1 MNRPLLAHSAAPSAW
16 LAALLCL
23 ASLIGFALLLPG
35 YVHGLMPVGLLG
47 AQGVPRAQAFNVLG
61 FIVPGALLAWSASG
75 LRAALVAG
83 SGSTGAGAPAGWAA
97 RIGASLWLLSAMA
110 FAAQGV
116 WPLDPHDLDGATSQ
130 RHASMWTLW
139 WIAFIPGALLM
150 AAGLWRSR
158 RGPAAWALGTGTL
171 VLVFA
176 ALPPW
181 LLSGPVAQRV
191 ALSAWFLAYVM
202 VARSLR

>member
-1 MNRPLLAHSAAPSAW
+1 MNRLSFVQSAAPSAY

-23 ASLIGFALLLPG
+23 ASLIGFALPLPG

-47 AQGVPRAQAFNVLG
+47 AHGVPRATVFNLLG
-61 FIVPGALLAWSASG
+61 FILPGALLAWSASG
-75 LRAALVAG
+75 LRAALV
-83 SGSTGAGAPAGWAA
+83 GAPGSARANAAGGWWP
-97 RIGASLWLLSAMA
+97 RIGASLWLLSAVA
-110 FAAQGV
+110 FAAQGL
-116 WPLDPHDLDGATSQ
+116 WPLDPRDLDGATSQ

-139 WIAFIPGALLM
+139 WIAFVPGALLM

-158 RGPAAWALGTGTL
+158 RGAAAWALATGAL
-171 VLVFA
+171 VLLFA

-181 LLSGPVAQRV
+181 LLAGPIAQRV
-191 ALSAWFLAYVM
+191 ALAAWFLAYAM